1 LRRRSSQNLFAQY
14 QDSNR
19 IDDLMRRQE
28 EALTIER
35 EESAKRIRLENV
47 DREIEIERKRLDL
60 ERQKLELEQ
69 LRRRLEQ

>member
-1 LRRRSSQNLFAQY
+1 MRRRSSQNLFAQY